1 MFYIILI
8 EYKLIKYNELY
19 FNDFFKDV
27 FYDIL
32 CIIFE
37 EDFIDLLYGL
47 FYKYGIKLLRNKF
60 KQICKLCWD
69 SIWVRIKNYG

>member
-1 MFYIILI
+1 MNCILMI
-8 EYKLIKYNELY
+8 
-19 FNDFFKDV
+19 FFKDV

-37 EDFIDLLYGL
+37 EDFIDLWYGL

-60 KQICKLCWD
+60 K
-69 SIWVRIKNYG
+69 